1 MKPGSLRK
9 LTKTPGLDLN
19 EASAEKASLK
29 KLLMDKKQEIGMLEG
44 QAAKVHEIRILLRR
58 LIEDFQDNR
67 HFTFVSNLNEL
78 VNDDKIDIQELV
90 EIVRSGINK
99 LIDYHEKLAARYEL
113 ELSKNLFMLNQQVQ
127 QKNEELEK
135 ERELLRDEEA
145 KSCHKKGIIKTIS
158 YDKLALQKTIRM
170 KRAALARHLES
181 GAANQSK
188 MEQTILKL
196 SQNEFKIKIGTIA
209 SGDIF
214 CTEPKMKEKIRTKF
228 NADAI
233 EMEGAAIAQVCKLN
247 EIPFIVIRSISDNP
261 NGKNEIT
268 FDQFLEK
275 ASKRCAEIIN
285 KFLN

>member
-1 MKPGSLRK
+1 MNKYGIIAAMK
-9 LTKTPGLDLN
+9 
-19 EASAEKASLK
+19 EE
-29 KLLMDKKQEIGMLEG
+29 MQEIKKIMQEIEEIKIKELIFFKGKINNNIIILVEAG
-44 QAAKVHEIRILLRR
+44 IGKVNAARVTQLMIDKFEIERI
-58 LIEDFQDNR
+58 IN
-67 HFTFVSNLNEL
+67 VGSAGSANNEL
-78 VNDDKIDIQELV
+78 KIGDIVIGKRLVQHDFDITAFGHPKGFITNIGQYVESDSEL
-90 EIVRSGINK
+90 I
-99 LIDYHEKLAARYEL
+99 
-113 ELSKNLFMLNQQVQ
+113 
-127 QKNEELEK
+127 
-135 ERELLRDEEA
+135 
-145 KSCHKKGIIKTIS
+145 
-158 YDKLALQKTIRM
+158 
-170 KRAALARHLES
+170 
-181 GAANQSK
+181 SK

-261 NGKNEIT
+261 DRKNEIT